1 MRTFNLLVALFAI
14 VQMLRYARRAAL
26 FVVPS
31 VRVSGEPG
39 ATPRSAARLRV
50 GAALEELGFA
60 PLGIRRE
67 RSPLGAHDVEADAYA
82 DPSRGTYADVFQAR
96 GSEAPRV
103 VFFTPFRDGAA
114 VLTANFARPAVTTP
128 LVQAGGLANARVE
141 AQLAAHEVAV
151 ERFAAA
157 HGTPAVATTLDARL
171 GAARAWYE
179 AEGRRELR
187 RSSAMA
193 FGLVLFAAVLLASAV
208 NILLGGAR

>member
-67 RSPLGAHDVEADAYA
+67 RSPLGAHDVEA
-82 DPSRGTYADVFQAR
+82 
-96 GSEAPRV
+96 SEAPRV

-157 HGTPAVATTLDARL
+157 HGTPVVATTLDARL